1 VWQVKAL
8 LLILLLAYALGLH
21 DWGHGKF
28 YGGEEYA
35 GGALLAAIGALL
47 IYLAFTR

>member
-1 VWQVKAL
+1 MWHVKAL
-8 LLILLLAYALGLH
+8 LLFLLLLYALGLH

-28 YGGEEYA
+28 YGGEDYA

-47 IYLAFTR
+47 LYLAFSR